1 MLEIINVSKSFAI
14 GKGKSKSTVNP
25 LVNVSLT
32 IENGKKIGL
41 VGKSGEGKST
51 LANIVCGLVAPSQG
65 QVLLDG
71 KSLYSSKYKY
81 DKKAGV
87 AVQLIPQKPAL
98 ALDPTQRVGSAV
110 KEALVAF
117 KRAKR
122 GKDANDKMLKLFDI
136 VGLEHTLASRLP
148 VHLSGG
154 QAQRV
159 VIARALALNPQIL
172 VCDESTSMLDPTT
185 QNNIVELLDS
195 LVKERGVSVLFIS
208 HDTRLVKRFCDEVY
222 FIKDGNISSGLPCDE
237 QNDDTELQAKTRSD
251 SEKEQ

>member
-1 MLEIINVSKSFAI
+1 MLEVLNVSKSFTI
-14 GKGKSKSTVNP
+14 GKGKAKSTVEP

-41 VGKSGEGKST
+41 VGKSGAGKST
-51 LANIVCGLVAPSQG
+51 LANIICGLVAPSQG

-71 KSLYSSKYKY
+71 KSLYSEKNKY
-81 DKKAGV
+81 DKKAGI

-122 GKDANDKMLKLFDI
+122 GKDATDKMLQLFDV
-136 VGLEHTLASRLP
+136 VGLERTLASRLP

-159 VIARALALNPQIL
+159 VIARALALEPQIL
-172 VCDESTSMLDPTT
+172 VCDESTSMLDATT
-185 QNNIVELLDS
+185 QKNIVELLDS
-195 LVKERGVSVLFIS
+195 LVKERGLSVLFIS
-208 HDTRLVKRFCDEVY
+208 HDTRLVDRFCDEVY
-222 FIKDGNISSGLPCDE
+222 YIKDGNVTSDLPCDE
-237 QNDDTELQAKTRSD
+237 QAEKAESHSD
-251 SEKEQ
+251 CEKEQ